1 MKKILNLLIVT
12 FFSLIIFNGTT
23 LLVFAEANA
32 SLKVTPGGGY
42 VSDLSSVITTAINL
56 IFIVAVILAF
66 GFLIFGGI
74 QWITSGGDKGKTEE
88 ARNKITAAVVGLL
101 ILGASWA
108 IINFTLS
115 ILGLGSFTE
124 VMSDIKGFKSEDAG
138 QKSSDENSQRR
149 AGDLPMK

>member
-1 MKKILNLLIVT
+1 MKGIMKKFLNLLIVT
-12 FFSLIIFNGTT
+12 FFSLVVFNGITT
-23 LLVFAEANA
+23 PAAAANNA

-115 ILGLGSFTE
+115 LLGLGSFTD
-124 VMSDIKGFKSEDAG
+124 VLGNVPTFNKT
-138 QKSSDENSQRR
+138 Q
-149 AGDLPMK
+149 

>member
-1 MKKILNLLIVT
+1 MKGIMKKILNLLIVT
-12 FFSLIIFNGTT
+12 FFSLVVFNGTT
-23 LLVFAEANA
+23 SPAPAAAAAANA
-32 SLKVTPGGGY
+32 SLKVTPGVGY
-42 VSDLSSVITTAINL
+42 VDNLGSVITTAINL

-115 ILGLGSFTE
+115 ILGLGSFTD
-124 VMSDIKGFKSEDAG
+124 VLGNVPTFNKT
-138 QKSSDENSQRR
+138 Q
-149 AGDLPMK
+149 

>member
-108 IINFTLS
+108 IINFTLK

>member
-1 MKKILNLLIVT
+1 MKGIMKKILNLLIVT
-12 FFSLIIFNGTT
+12 FFSLVVFNGTT
-23 LLVFAEANA
+23 SPAAAATLTPAPAAAANA
-32 SLKVTPGGGY
+32 SLKVTPGVGY
-42 VSDLSSVITTAINL
+42 VDNLGSVITTAINL

-115 ILGLGSFTE
+115 ILGLGSFTD
-124 VMSDIKGFKSEDAG
+124 VLGNVPTFNKT
-138 QKSSDENSQRR
+138 Q
-149 AGDLPMK
+149 

>member
-1 MKKILNLLIVT
+1 MKGIMKKILNLLIVT
-12 FFSLIIFNGTT
+12 FFSLVVFNGTT
-23 LLVFAEANA
+23 SPAAAAAANA
-32 SLKVTPGGGY
+32 SLKVTPGVGY
-42 VSDLSSVITTAINL
+42 VDNLGSVITTAINL

-115 ILGLGSFTE
+115 LLGLGSFTD
-124 VMSDIKGFKSEDAG
+124 VLGNVPTFNKT
-138 QKSSDENSQRR
+138 Q
-149 AGDLPMK
+149 